1 MRFVHD
7 GVGIEYTVDF
17 ASATGSPMLFLHGLS
32 GASTTYD
39 EVVELLRDLDRPIYR
54 LDLRGHGKS
63 DRAPDTYRVPYY
75 AADVI
80 AFIDSVIGRPVVL
93 LGHSLGGVITHHIAA
108 TRPDLV
114 LGALTEDPPLYFCD
128 QTLFENSMFA
138 MVFPILETQMREA
151 QARGATFD
159 EVRAAVANAPTPW
172 GTAATNTFPHGI
184 DSRANQMMWADP
196 DVWVPAIKGGAL
208 SGYNPNS
215 PIACPLTILQADPS
229 MGPAFWSDHVALQQ
243 AANPHADIRL
253 IDGAP
258 HGIHTF
264 ITARERYLHAVRD
277 LVAQV

>member
-1 MRFVHD
+1 MRFNHD

-17 ASATGSPMLFLHGLS
+17 ASASGSPMLFLHGLS

-63 DRAPDTYRVPYY
+63 DRAPDTYEVPFYS
-75 AADVI
+75 ADVI
-80 AFIDSVIGRPVVL
+80 AFIESAITRPVVL

-138 MVFPILETQMREA
+138 MVFPILESQMRDL
-151 QARGATFD
+151 QASGATFD

-172 GTAATNTFPHGI
+172 GTAATDTFSQGI

-208 SGYNPNS
+208 SGYNPDA
-215 PIACPLTILQADPS
+215 PIACPLTILQADPA

-264 ITARERYLHAVRD
+264 ITARDRYLQAVRD
-277 LVAQV
+277 LVAKV

>member
-1 MRFVHD
+1 
-7 GVGIEYTVDF
+7 
-17 ASATGSPMLFLHGLS
+17 MLFLHGLS
-32 GASTTYD
+32 GALTTYD

-63 DRAPDTYRVPYY
+63 DRAPGTYQVPFY
-75 AADVI
+75 AADVV
-80 AFIDSVIGRPVVL
+80 AFIESVVARPVVL

-108 TRPDLV
+108 TRPELV

-128 QTLFENSMFA
+128 QTLFETSMFA
-138 MVFPILETQMREA
+138 MVFPMLEAQMRDA
-151 QARGATFD
+151 QGRGAAFS
-159 EVRAAVANAPTPW
+159 EVRAAVADAPTPW
-172 GTAATNTFPHGI
+172 GTAATTVFPQGI

-208 SGYNPNS
+208 SGYNPDAA
-215 PIACPLTILQADPS
+215 IACPLTILQADPA

-264 ITARERYLHAVRD
+264 ITARDRYLQAVRD

>member
-7 GVGIEYTVDF
+7 GVGIEYRVDF
-17 ASATGSPMLFLHGLS
+17 ESAGGGPLLFLHGLS

-63 DRAPDTYRVPYY
+63 DRVPGTYSVPFY
-75 AADVI
+75 AADVV
-80 AFIDSVIGRPVVL
+80 AFIESVVARPVVL

-108 TRPDLV
+108 TRPDLI

-128 QTLFENSMFA
+128 QTLFENSMFSQ
-138 MVFPILETQMREA
+138 VFPILETQMRDL
-151 QARGATFD
+151 QKSGATFD
-159 EVRAAVANAPTPW
+159 EVRSIVANTPTPW
-172 GTAATNTFPHGI
+172 GTAATTMFPQSI
-184 DSRANQMMWADP
+184 DSRANQTIWADP

-208 SGYNPNS
+208 SGYNPDAA
-215 PIACPLTILQADPS
+215 IACPLMILQADPA
-229 MGPAFWSDHVALQQ
+229 MGPAFWSEHVVRQQ
-243 AANPHADIRL
+243 AANPHADIRC

-264 ITARERYLHAVRD
+264 ISARDRYIQAVRD
-277 LVAQV
+277 LVAKV

>member
-7 GVGIEYTVDF
+7 GVGIEYMVDF
-17 ASATGSPMLFLHGLS
+17 AAAGGAPLLFLHGLS

-39 EVVELLRDLDRPIYR
+39 EVVALLGDLDRPIYR
-54 LDLRGHGKS
+54 LDLRGHGQS
-63 DRAPDTYRVPYY
+63 DRAPGTYSVPFY

-80 AFIDSVIGRPVVL
+80 AFIESVVARPVVL

-108 TRPDLV
+108 TRPDLI
-114 LGALTEDPPLYFCD
+114 LGALTEDPPLYFCN
-128 QTLFENSMFA
+128 QELFDRSMFSQ
-138 MVFPILETQMREA
+138 VFPILEAQMREL

-159 EVRAAVANAPTPW
+159 EVRSAVANAPTPW
-172 GTAATNTFPHGI
+172 GTAETTVFPKGI
-184 DSRANQMMWADP
+184 DSRALEMMSADP

-208 SGYNPNS
+208 SGYNPDAS
-215 PIACPLTILQADPS
+215 IACPLTILQADPT
-229 MGPAFWSDHVALQQ
+229 MGPAFWSNHVALQQ

-264 ITARERYLHAVRD
+264 ITGRDRYLQAVRD
-277 LVAQV
+277 LVAKV